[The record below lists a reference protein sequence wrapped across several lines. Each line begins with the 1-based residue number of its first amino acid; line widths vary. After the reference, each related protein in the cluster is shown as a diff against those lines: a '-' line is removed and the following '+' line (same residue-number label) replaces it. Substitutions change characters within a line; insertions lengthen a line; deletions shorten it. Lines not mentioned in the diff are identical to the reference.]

1 MSILDA
7 TLARTSGAAD
17 SVIGL
22 ARELGIDAA
31 KAEKAIMVLARY
43 YGRDGDTIG
52 MAAPQTGFDAATL
65 NSIVTALG
73 GEEALGA
80 VADELSGGLRGLGQG
95 SFFKELL
102 PFG

>member
-31 KAEKAIMVLARY
+31 KAEKAIMALARY
-43 YGRDGDTIG
+43 YGRDGDTF
-52 MAAPQTGFDAATL
+52 AWPWPRQLF
-65 NSIVTALG
+65 
-73 GEEALGA
+73 
-80 VADELSGGLRGLGQG
+80 
-95 SFFKELL
+95 
-102 PFG
+102 